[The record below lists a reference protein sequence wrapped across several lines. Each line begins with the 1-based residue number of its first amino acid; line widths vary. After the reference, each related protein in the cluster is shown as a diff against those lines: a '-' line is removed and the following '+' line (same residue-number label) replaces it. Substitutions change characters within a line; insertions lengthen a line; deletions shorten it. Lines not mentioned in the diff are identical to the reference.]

1 MSVLETVKTM
11 STNARK
17 SKSATSAFL
26 VTLYSEI
33 SNIGLNDGKRLTTDE
48 EAFRVIKKF
57 LDGARLNLSYK
68 PDDAMIKQ
76 EIEILESLMPSQM
89 SEAELTA
96 FINGVILSGKTQVG
110 VIMAELKK
118 SHAGKYDGALAS
130 KITKSLLSV

>member
-68 PDDAMIKQ
+68 PDDITIKQ

-110 VIMAELKK
+110 VIMTELKK

-130 KITKSLLSV
+130 KIAKSLLSV